1 MKHLFG
7 FVGIFLTLFL
17 SLTQCVRTGQKYP
30 VESDPLIQKIADY
43 LDQEGENGF
52 SGTVLVKIPGQ
63 PLFTASYGFSNQ
75 EKGIKNSAETVFDIG
90 SLTKQFTAAAIL
102 KLEMDGKLSVHDKIS
117 RYIIDIQSD
126 KSNITIHHLLTHTS
140 GLPYQI
146 GTDHEV
152 ISRSELINRI
162 SESTLAN
169 QPGESHQFSN
179 AGYNLLGVIIE
190 EASGMS
196 YEKYL
201 EKNLL
206 KPAGLRLTG
215 YRIPDWSQA
224 NMANGY
230 RHCRNWG
237 KPIESGWIE
246 EGPSWNQ
253 MASVGIL
260 STALDL
266 YAWHEALTKDDLL
279 PPEVK
284 DRLYYPYF
292 TDPADPNHSTA
303 YGWMVIKSARNT
315 KVIAHYGWDG
325 KFYTDFLRYV
335 DDKVTIIL
343 LSNRFRMG
351 NPSMSYE
358 IANCIF
364 RENFRPQ
371 VQGKKTDCHD
381 SLPKNRLGQLA
392 GKFLGYL
399 ESGTSEDWAKFIDQ
413 DCAKH
418 LVNKYSQEHILEI
431 VTNLQNKSGA
441 VTIRQVRVTDN
452 RVMDIE
458 LISSK
463 KNCDYLIRLFFDEE
477 DDYRIRGI
485 SFDFPENN

>member
-7 FVGIFLTLFL
+7 L
-17 SLTQCVRTGQKYP
+17 SSDFSHLVSIAYPMRKNRTKNPG
-30 VESDPLIQKIADY
+30 ESDPLIQKIADY

-117 RYIIDIQSD
+117 RYIPDIQSD

-246 EGPSWNQ
+246 EGPPGTKWP
-253 MASVGIL
+253 
-260 STALDL
+260 ALGSL
-266 YAWHEALTKDDLL
+266 APPSIYMPGMKPL
-279 PPEVK
+279 P
-284 DRLYYPYF
+284 
-292 TDPADPNHSTA
+292 
-303 YGWMVIKSARNT
+303 
-315 KVIAHYGWDG
+315 
-325 KFYTDFLRYV
+325 
-335 DDKVTIIL
+335 
-343 LSNRFRMG
+343 RM
-351 NPSMSYE
+351 
-358 IANCIF
+358 
-364 RENFRPQ
+364 
-371 VQGKKTDCHD
+371 
-381 SLPKNRLGQLA
+381 
-392 GKFLGYL
+392 
-399 ESGTSEDWAKFIDQ
+399 TS
-413 DCAKH
+413 C
-418 LVNKYSQEHILEI
+418 
-431 VTNLQNKSGA
+431 
-441 VTIRQVRVTDN
+441 RQ
-452 RVMDIE
+452 
-458 LISSK
+458 K
-463 KNCDYLIRLFFDEE
+463 
-477 DDYRIRGI
+477 
-485 SFDFPENN
+485 